1 MKQGDIVIIEFPF
14 SDLAEKK
21 IRPAVV
27 LSNATY
33 NKHHNVILAGIYG
46 KENSCSVE
54 ITNKDLVSKR
64 LVKKS
69 FISLQ
74 NIFSADKKVV
84 GRVIDSVSEKKLA
97 EVIERTFSYF
107 ER

>member
-21 IRPAVV
+21 IRPALIV
-27 LSNATY
+27 SNDAY

-46 KENSCSVE
+46 KENPCSVA

-97 EVIERTFSYF
+97 EVIAQICTYVAR
-107 ER
+107 